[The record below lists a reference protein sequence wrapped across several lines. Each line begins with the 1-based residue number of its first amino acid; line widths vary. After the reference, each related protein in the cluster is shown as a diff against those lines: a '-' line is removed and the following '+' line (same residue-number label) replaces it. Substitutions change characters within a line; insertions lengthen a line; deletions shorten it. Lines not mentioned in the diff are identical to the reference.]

1 MESSPEI
8 GLEKAARDGVI
19 DLLQTLLSDLYVLAA
34 KTRAAHWGVGG
45 LHFHSF
51 HELFG
56 EQYSAIDGEIDD
68 VAERIRALGGF
79 PVGSAGGL
87 LAGARLQDIDVVR
100 RPVGDL
106 VALLLAD
113 HEALI
118 RSLRT
123 SARAADEKFDDAGT
137 TDFLVGLMASH
148 EKTAWMLRASAA

>member
-8 GLEKAARDGVI
+8 GLEKAARDGVM

-34 KTRAAHWGVGG
+34 KTRAAHWGVAG
-45 LHFHSF
+45 LHFHSL

-56 EQYSAIDGEIDD
+56 EQYGGLDGEMDA

-87 LAGARLQDIDVVR
+87 LAGARLSDPDVVR
-100 RPVGDL
+100 RPAGEL

-118 RSLRT
+118 RSLRI

-137 TDFLVGLMASH
+137 NDFLVGLMASH
-148 EKTAWMLRASAA
+148 EKTAWMLRASAV